1 MRTKFLAV
9 TIGAVALM
17 GCGAKMTVDAGT
29 GGGFGGGGGGV
40 SGGGG
45 GTTGG
50 GSGGGGGGR
59 TDAGVDAGVAMG
71 SSCANAIP
79 IALGDQP
86 TGEIATAGQKIFYK
100 FSADAGQFFQITTD
114 VNPDDDPG
122 VLDTSITLFNETGS
136 TKLAA
141 NDDAF
146 PRLSTDS
153 QLFYRPVSAQ
163 TFCLSVEDFSSFSP
177 ETPPMFTARPGDVY
191 TLTVDAIAPGAMIV
205 NLDTEPNDPTTA
217 PQTGRFVT
225 GMSGNF
231 ALGLVFGTLG
241 SATDVDVY
249 KFTAPAMTTQISFD
263 FAPYGVP
270 SGVGKSGYG
279 SGLDRVSVRVLTTTG
294 TVLGQ
299 WIATAATVETTPDSI
314 GVVIPAGSDVLLEL
328 SRPTGST
335 ATAND
340 FYVGQFNFSTDNPA
354 EAADVTN
361 NVAATAEA
369 IAFTVDPMNAK
380 LKRGFILGTISS
392 ATDVDHFSIP
402 VLANDTV
409 TMACGAV
416 RNGSGLTGTY
426 TMFNGV
432 TSLQT
437 ETEALDADIFW
448 AGSLAM
454 PNDFASKPGI
464 KATAAGNLTFK
475 VEGTLSSTNTGSYYR
490 CGFSVTT
497 P

>member
-1 MRTKFLAV
+1 MRTKLLAV

-17 GCGAKMTVDAGT
+17 GCGTKMTVDAGT
-29 GGGFGGGGGGV
+29 GGGFGGGGGGI

-50 GSGGGGGGR
+50 GSGGGSGR
-59 TDAGVDAGVAMG
+59 TDAGVDAGVVMG

-100 FSADAGQFFQITTD
+100 FSADAGEFLQITAES
-114 VNPDDDPG
+114 NPDDLSG
-122 VLDTSITLFNETGS
+122 VLDTAVTLFNETGS

-146 PRLSTDS
+146 PRISTDS
-153 QLFYRPVSAQ
+153 QLFYHPATAQ
-163 TFCLSVEDFSSFSP
+163 TFCLSVEDFSTFSP
-177 ETPPMFTARPGDVY
+177 DSPPMPVARPGDIF
-191 TLTVDAIAPGAMIV
+191 TLTVDAIAPAAMVV
-205 NLDTEPNDPTTA
+205 NLDTEPNDMTTA
-217 PQTGRFVT
+217 PQTGRFAT

-231 ALGLVFGTLG
+231 GLGLVFGTLG

-249 KFTAPAMTTQISFD
+249 KFTALATTTQISFD

-299 WIATAATVETTPDSI
+299 WIATAATIATTPDSI
-314 GVVIPAGSDVLLEL
+314 GVVIPAGSDVLLEI

-340 FYVGQFNFSTDNPA
+340 FYVGEFNFSTDNPA
-354 EAADVTN
+354 EAADATN
-361 NVAATAEA
+361 NVAATAEP
-369 IAFTVDPMNAK
+369 IVFTVDPMNAK

-392 ATDVDHFSIP
+392 ATDLDHYSIP

-426 TMFNGV
+426 EMLNGT

-437 ETEALDADIFW
+437 ETETLDADIFW

-464 KATAAGNLTFK
+464 TATAAGTLTFK
-475 VEGTLSSTNTGSYYR
+475 VSGTLSSTNTGSYYR